1 MTEDE
6 VIEKYAMVKPHKELT
21 IKLKDDGDELESYIV
36 KRCLGVGASWFS
48 YEAIREKDNKRLV
61 IKEYYPQKREVNR
74 KCELVDSSDIIVGE
88 LVQLKNDLDIAASF
102 KVVERKSPNNG
113 IVYVVKR
120 LQDDKKYELH
130 VVNEIDKV
138 NYSLQYSLDRDD
150 YERNSD
156 GFLQLRNPFD
166 ESLTD
171 KPMIQDGKKL
181 IERFKDLWDY
191 DINEK
196 NKQVP
201 LRIPRFYGSDVQ
213 GATVY
218 CLYRYT
224 AGQTVKNI
232 FDDETTDIERV
243 LKVLKVV
250 ASGMCDLEKYE
261 LYATDGKPSNIQV
274 TIKLGKDE
282 YDNAL
287 FFDFDSIWK
296 KAWYDPKN
304 NVNKYTPNV
313 SIPFVPPSYCNGHR
327 KGFNAAQ
334 FHSFSLWMS
343 LLMYI
348 FKDDSSFNDILEKTA
363 AENEKGYSQEIYLT
377 SACQN
382 INRQIQ
388 EFIKDKKELKRKIKE
403 RWKWKEQF
411 IEEIIKIIELYS
423 DNKTELI
430 ATDAFRNMLIDAL
443 NEYQR
448 PVKQYST
455 MAFAMAHSFPV
466 YRFLKDIKKDIK
478 EEFDIAFI
486 GKHEARGMFFAAY
499 LSSVQHLVRR
509 MVPHSTD
516 ISEYQYIPAIPIF
529 RFFADDAFQFF
540 ENYVNLNP
548 ELKNALEVTYVTDST
563 RSSKCMVDIN
573 LVGVQY
579 LKGTGPDFNTPT
591 PFARVF
597 LYETHGSDEL
607 HNDLSN
613 SRYIIMFN
621 KTDSIVEKIKSTRKN
636 ENIFI
641 GVVDDQQVYDDPL
654 KIQLDKPTVFH
665 MSGKLNIE
673 GNESSAIKEI
683 KQNGFIIH
691 MSYSRGLY
699 GKKQTKQEAMNQFAD
714 DPDNSYNFLSSLRS
728 AATIRYKLWSLEL
741 AIGKRGSLVED
752 GMGHECDPEE
762 ELYKL
767 IYKDKNN
774 LKNNALYI
782 ALSNLEHRSWC
793 AWLAANGYLRPET
806 YLEKNGRNDKDAF
819 MQALYK
825 ANNAFKSTSKGNEI
839 HSALVA
845 GYRPFEFRQHAKY
858 QKKNIDELDP
868 LDQVNCANREY
879 ARLMAEENRGEIYNR
894 IEIIEREKINR
905 KKDIESGK
913 INLMDQELADQDLIS
928 KVENLID
935 CVKMILQYNDGDED
949 KKSKAKYGEV
959 RWKRDLSDTTK
970 ELKSKNKLYEGIADL
985 FSEIEQLLRPQIEYN
1000 KIHDFRDSD
1009 ADIINSLPMILTG
1022 IRNIVLHRPIYGIG
1036 DDYKETELLYKTVIG
1051 AILLDPDYVDLFA
1064 LPDPKGR
1071 KLSKETEEDFRQ
1083 RVDQVIKD
1091 FGRFP
1096 EVPSAQDL
1104 SDKRLTHVFDLTG
1117 VPSGYDYDA
1126 YIEKYSL
1133 RDAWQM
1139 RAENG
1144 TIKMPGKVHRLFGYP
1159 YELSVFDMCQLYG
1172 LGHTNKEVLLKE
1184 LNEKFEQEKKQKA
1197 AQKEEGSKKDYAV
1210 MSKIRNSIASG
1221 LDERKHLKDV
1231 KELMESLKVPNSK
1244 KLAMDIGKEIDYSS
1258 LDTDFRILLE
1268 INKIKVPKVDVDV
1281 AMVINN
1287 HLYLI
1292 LNYDYGNSSESKRQ
1306 GKSILNLP
1314 RVEQG
1319 YRSLDERKIDDI
1331 AAIKV
1336 QFCGNATIV
1345 IIYPNPEQV
1354 ISYDGNERSISSL
1367 CENFKFTLIESASQ
1381 FCERF
1386 KVLFSNGKD
1395 R

>member
-1 MTEDE
+1 MTDNE
-6 VIEKYAMVKPHKELT
+6 VIEKYAMVKPQKELT

-61 IKEYYPQKREVNR
+61 IKEYYPKKREVNR
-74 KCELVDSSDIIVGE
+74 KCELVESSDIVVGE
-88 LVQLKNDLDIAASF
+88 CVQLKNDLDRSTSF
-102 KVVERKSPNNG
+102 KVVKRNPTNNG
-113 IVYVVKR
+113 IVYDVKR
-120 LQDDKKYELH
+120 VSDDKECKLH
-130 VVNEIDKV
+130 ETNENGTV
-138 NYSLQYSLDRDD
+138 NYNLQYSLSRDD
-150 YERNSD
+150 YERNTD

-166 ESLTD
+166 ESNTD

-196 NKQVP
+196 NKKVP

-224 AGQTVKNI
+224 VGQTVKNI

-274 TIKLGKDE
+274 TAKLGKDE

-296 KAWYDPKN
+296 KAWDDPKN
-304 NVNKYTPNV
+304 IINEYKQNV
-313 SIPFVPPSYCNGHR
+313 SLPFVPLSYFNGYR
-327 KGFNAAQ
+327 KEFNKAQ

-348 FKDDSSFNDILEKTA
+348 FKDDACFNDILEKTA
-363 AENEKGYSQEIYLT
+363 AENEKGYPQPDLKL
-377 SACQN
+377 ACQN
-382 INRQIQ
+382 TNHQIQ
-388 EFIKDKKELKRKIKE
+388 EFIKDKEELRKKIKQK
-403 RWKWKEQF
+403 WKWKDQF
-411 IEEIIKIIELYS
+411 VEEIIKIIELYS
-423 DNKTELI
+423 DDKAKLIDTE
-430 ATDAFRNMLIDAL
+430 AFCNMLIDAL
-443 NEYQR
+443 NVYQR

-466 YRFLKDIKKDIK
+466 YRFIKDIKKDIK

-486 GKHEARGMFFAAY
+486 GTHEARGMFFAAY

-516 ISEYQYIPAIPIF
+516 ISEYQYIPAIPTF

-540 ENYVNLNP
+540 ENYVDSNP
-548 ELKNALEVTYVTDST
+548 ELKNSLEVTYVTDPT
-563 RSSKCMVDIN
+563 RSSKCKVDIN

-597 LYETHGSDEL
+597 LYETRGNDEL

-621 KTDSIVEKIKSTRKN
+621 QTDSTVEKIKSTRKN
-636 ENIFI
+636 DNIFI
-641 GVVDDQQVYDDPL
+641 GVVDDKQVYDDPL

-683 KQNGFIIH
+683 KENGFIIH
-691 MSYSRGLY
+691 MSYSHGLY
-699 GKKQTKQEAMNQFAD
+699 GKNQTKQEAMNQFAD

-741 AIGKRGSLVED
+741 AVGKRGSLVED

-806 YLEKNGRNDKDAF
+806 YLENNNRNDKDAF
-819 MQALYK
+819 MHALFK
-825 ANNAFKSTSKGNEI
+825 ANNAFKSTKKGNEI

-858 QKKNIDELDP
+858 QRKSINELDP

-894 IEIIEREKINR
+894 IEIIEREKMNR

-913 INLMDQELADQDLIS
+913 INLTDQADQDLIS
-928 KVENLID
+928 KVEDLIY

-970 ELKSKNKLYEGIADL
+970 ELKSKNKFYEGIADL
-985 FSEIEQLLRPQIEYN
+985 FGEIEQLLRPQIEYN

-1036 DDYKETELLYKTVIG
+1036 DDYKETELLYKTVMG

-1083 RVDQVIKD
+1083 RVKQVIKD
-1091 FGRFP
+1091 FGRYP
-1096 EVPSAQDL
+1096 EVPSVQDL
-1104 SDKRLTHVFDLTG
+1104 SDRRLTHVFDLTG
-1117 VPSGYDYDA
+1117 VPSDYDYDA

-1139 RAENG
+1139 SVENG

-1172 LGHTNKEVLLKE
+1172 LDHMNKEVLLNE
-1184 LNEKFEQEKKQKA
+1184 LNKKFEQEKK
-1197 AQKEEGSKKDYAV
+1197 KKTGFNKNSV
-1210 MSKIRNSIASG
+1210 LLFEIRNSIASG

-1231 KELMESLKVPNSK
+1231 KDLMESLKVPNGK
-1244 KLAMDIGKEIDYSS
+1244 KLAMDIGREIDYGS

-1292 LNYDYGNSSESKRQ
+1292 LNYDYGDSSDSKRQ

-1314 RVEQG
+1314 RGEQG

-1331 AAIKV
+1331 VAIKA

-1345 IIYPNPEQV
+1345 IIHPNPEQM
-1354 ISYDGNERSISSL
+1354 ISYDGNECSIRSL
-1367 CENFKFTLIESASQ
+1367 CEICKFTLIERSSQ

-1386 KVLFSNGKD
+1386 KTLFGNGRD